1 MSSEKE
7 KKSFQNTT
15 NYTLYGIAF
24 GMTFPVV
31 ATLFDISLQG
41 LSLSLESIIKVQSEN
56 PLHWIIDT
64 APFFLGLLSAL
75 AGYRKDQTDQLNH
88 GLEKIVAERTTR
100 LEKKNELLKAEIEN
114 RKKTEK
120 ALVEAKELAEAGARA
135 KTQFL
140 STMSHEIR
148 TPLNAVIGMSG
159 LLTDTKLNN
168 EQRDFVNTV
177 NKSGENLLGIIN
189 NILDY
194 AKIESGKLD
203 LEEVEFSVA
212 FLIEDVLDL
221 VSATEADKN
230 IELLYN
236 IDENVPDYVMG
247 DSTRVQ
253 QVLVNLV
260 RNAIKFTEE
269 GEIVIFVQSKKMEA
283 GSVKLM
289 FEVKDTGIGIPK
301 NKQLKLFQSFSQVDA
316 STTRKFGGT
325 GLGLAIC
332 KRLVELMG
340 GEISVK
346 SEVGVGSSFM
356 FNLVVEKSD
365 KKLGLRNTENL
376 KGKRIFI
383 LDDNDTNL
391 FILKAQCE
399 KVGMKVKT
407 YQDSLKVFN
416 AVDELKKFDLGILDM
431 HMPDKNGVQVAEAI
445 REQFSKTE
453 LPLVLLSSIMDL
465 GSNEQRKKF
474 NLYLTKPIKQTH
486 LHHNLERVFGDVEG
500 ILRSEEKEKL
510 KSFDLDR
517 KLKILLAE
525 DNAINQKVASKMLE
539 RLNQTCDV
547 AGNGI
552 EAVQMCRLIDYD
564 LILMDMEMPEMDGIE
579 ATKMLVKIQDD
590 LAKLPVII
598 AMTANAMEEDRKR
611 CLEAGMHDFLPKPV
625 KLESMQEV
633 LKKWFGKEQESNLS

>member
-7 KKSFQNTT
+7 QKSFQNTT
-15 NYTLYGIAF
+15 NYTLYGMGF
-24 GMTFPVV
+24 GLAFPVI

-41 LSLSLESIIKVQSEN
+41 LSLSLESVIKVQSGN

-64 APFFLGLLSAL
+64 APFFLGSLSAL
-75 AGYRKDQTDQLNH
+75 AGYRKDQTDHLNQ
-88 GLEKIVAERTTR
+88 GLEKKVKERTDR
-100 LEKKNELLKAEIEN
+100 LEKKNELLKKEIEI
-114 RKKTEK
+114 RKETEK
-120 ALVEAKELAEAGARA
+120 ALVEAKEQAEAGARA

-159 LLTDTKLNN
+159 LLTDTTLNS
-168 EQRDFVNTV
+168 EQHDFVNTI

-194 AKIESGKLD
+194 AKIESGKLE
-203 LEEVEFSVA
+203 LEEIEFSVA

-236 IDENVPDYVMG
+236 IDENVPDYVIG
-247 DSTRVQ
+247 DSTRIQ

-269 GEIVIFVQSKKMEA
+269 GEIVIFVKSKKIQD
-283 GSVKLM
+283 GSVKLA

-301 NKQLKLFQSFSQVDA
+301 DKQQKLFQSFSQVDA

-332 KRLVELMG
+332 KKLVEMMG

-346 SEVGVGSSFM
+346 SEVGVGSSFK
-356 FNLVVEKSD
+356 FSLTVEKSD
-365 KKLGLRNTENL
+365 KELGVRNSENL
-376 KGKRIFI
+376 KGKSIFI

-407 YQDSLKVFN
+407 YQDSWKVFN
-416 AVDELKKFDLGILDM
+416 SVEELEKFDMGILDM
-431 HMPDKNGVQVAEAI
+431 HMPDKNGVQVAEVI
-445 REQFSKTE
+445 REKFSKTE

-465 GSNEQRKKF
+465 GSVEQRKKF

-500 ILRSEEKEKL
+500 VLRSKEKENL
-510 KSFDLDR
+510 QSFDLGR

-539 RLNQTCDV
+539 RFGQTCDV
-547 AGNGI
+547 VGNGI

-564 LILMDMEMPEMDGIE
+564 LIFMDMEMPEMDGIE
-579 ATKMLVKIQDD
+579 ATKMLIKIEDD

-598 AMTANAMEEDRKR
+598 AMTANAMEEDRKK
-611 CLEAGMHDFLPKPV
+611 CLDAGMHDFLPKPV
-625 KLESMQEV
+625 KLESMQEI
-633 LKKWFGKEQESNLS
+633 LKKWFEEKKTQV

>member
-1 MSSEKE
+1 MSSAKE
-7 KKSFQNTT
+7 GKSFQNTT
-15 NYTLYGIAF
+15 NYTIYGMAF
-24 GMTFPVV
+24 GLLFPVV
-31 ATLFDISLQG
+31 ATFFDIGLQGLDISLD
-41 LSLSLESIIKVQSEN
+41 SVSKVQSGN

-64 APFFLGLLSAL
+64 APFFLGALSAL
-75 AGYRKDQTDQLNH
+75 AGYRKDQTDEVNR
-88 GLEKIVAERTTR
+88 GLEEIVKERTER
-100 LEKKNELLKAEIEN
+100 LEKKNELLKHEIEQ
-114 RKKTEK
+114 RKQTEK
-120 ALVEAKELAEAGARA
+120 ALVEAKEEAEAGARA

-159 LLTDTKLNN
+159 LLSDTDLNN
-168 EQRDFVNTV
+168 EQQDFVNTI

-203 LEEVEFSVA
+203 LEEVEFSTA

-221 VSATEADKN
+221 VSATESDKN

-236 IDENVPDYVMG
+236 IDDKVPDYIFG
-247 DSTRVQ
+247 DSTRLQ

-260 RNAIKFTEE
+260 RNAVKFTEE
-269 GEIVIFVQSKKMEA
+269 GEVVIFAKSKQSE
-283 GSVKLM
+283 GNNLKLT
-289 FEVKDTGIGIPK
+289 FEVQDTGIGIPK
-301 NKQLKLFQSFSQVDA
+301 EKQKKLFQSFSQVDA
-316 STTRKFGGT
+316 STTRRFGGT

-346 SEVGVGSSFM
+346 SEPGLGSTFSFS
-356 FNLVVEKSD
+356 VEVKKSE
-365 KKLGLRNTENL
+365 KKLGFRNPENL
-376 KGKRIFI
+376 KGKKVFI

-399 KVGMKVKT
+399 KAGMEVKT
-407 YQDSLKVFN
+407 YQDPLIVFN
-416 AVDELKKFDLGILDM
+416 SIDQLKEFDLGILDM
-431 HMPDKNGVQVAEAI
+431 HMPGKNGVQVAEAI
-445 REQFSKTE
+445 REKYSKTN

-465 GSNEQRKKF
+465 GSIEERKKF

-500 ILRSEEKEKL
+500 MLRSEEKEKL
-510 KSFDLDR
+510 QSLNLNK

-539 RLNQTCDV
+539 RLGQTCDL

-579 ATKMLVKIQDD
+579 ATKMLIKIQHD
-590 LAKLPVII
+590 LKKLPTII

-611 CLEAGMHDFLPKPV
+611 CLDAGMHDFLPKPV
-625 KLESMQEV
+625 KLEAMQDI
-633 LKKWFGKEQESNLS
+633 LSKWFIEQKS

>member
-1 MSSEKE
+1 MTSEKE
-7 KKSFQNTT
+7 EKSFQNTT
-15 NYTLYGIAF
+15 SYTLYGMAF
-24 GMTFPVV
+24 GLAFPII
-31 ATLFDISLQG
+31 ATLLDISIQG
-41 LSLSLESIIKVQSEN
+41 LSLSIDSVVKVQSGN
-56 PLHWIIDT
+56 HLHWIIDT
-64 APFFLGLLSAL
+64 APFFLASLSAL
-75 AGYRKDQTDQLNH
+75 AGYRKDQTEHLNQD
-88 GLEKIVAERTTR
+88 LEGMVAERTVR
-100 LEKKNELLKAEIEN
+100 LEKKNALLKAEIEN

-120 ALVEAKELAEAGARA
+120 ELVEAKEQAEAGARA

-159 LLTDTKLNN
+159 LLSDTELDR
-168 EQRDFVNTV
+168 EQYDFVRTI

-212 FLIEDVLDL
+212 YLIEDVLDL
-221 VSATEADKN
+221 VSATEMDKN

-236 IDENVPDYVMG
+236 IDENVPDYVIG
-247 DSTRVQ
+247 DSTRIQ

-269 GEIVIFVQSKKMEA
+269 GEVVIFVQSKKMKDD
-283 GSVKLM
+283 SVKFM

-301 NKQLKLFQSFSQVDA
+301 EKQQKLFQSFSQVDA

-332 KRLVELMG
+332 KRLVELMN

-346 SEVGVGSSFM
+346 SEVGVGSIFT
-356 FNLVVEKSD
+356 FNLKVTGTD
-365 KKLGLRNTENL
+365 KKLGLRNPEHL
-376 KGKRIFI
+376 KGKSIFI

-399 KVGMKVKT
+399 KAGMKAKT
-407 YQDSLKVFN
+407 YQDPMDIYNSVE
-416 AVDELKKFDLGILDM
+416 ELKKFDIGILDM
-431 HMPDKNGVQVAEAI
+431 HMPDKSGVQVAEAI
-445 REQFSKTE
+445 REEFTKTQ

-465 GSNEQRKKF
+465 GNIEQRKKF

-500 ILRSEEKEKL
+500 ILRSGEKENL
-510 KSFDLDR
+510 GSFNLGK

-539 RLNQTCDV
+539 RLNQSCDV

-552 EAVQMCRLIDYD
+552 EAVQMCRLINYD
-564 LILMDMEMPEMDGIE
+564 LVLMDMEMPEMDGIE
-579 ATKMLVKIQDD
+579 ATKMLIKIQDD
-590 LAKLPVII
+590 LGKFPVII
-598 AMTANAMEEDRKR
+598 AMTANAMEEDRKK

-625 KLESMQEV
+625 KLEAMQEI
-633 LKKWFGKEQESNLS
+633 LKKWFEKNDVPV